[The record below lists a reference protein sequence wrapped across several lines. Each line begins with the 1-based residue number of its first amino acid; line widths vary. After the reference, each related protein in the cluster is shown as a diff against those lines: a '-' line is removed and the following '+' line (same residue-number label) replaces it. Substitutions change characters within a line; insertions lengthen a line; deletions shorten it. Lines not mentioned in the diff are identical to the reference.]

1 MNLVFF
7 PYFTSFCLALI
18 NCHSPFP
25 VFWKLKI
32 ALIRSFGLQV
42 FQCSQAITKPQA
54 KSNEAALKEIEE
66 AMKKVKEAQSLVNSA
81 VDPLMSVLGVKGKA
95 SRSRSR
101 SPTSRTRDYYR

>member
-7 PYFTSFCLALI
+7 PYFTSFCFALI
-18 NCHSPFP
+18 NCHSPFS

-54 KSNEAALKEIEE
+54 KTNEAALKKLE
-66 AMKKVKEAQSLVNSA
+66 EAQSLVRSA
-81 VDPLMSVLGVKGKA
+81 MDPMMSVLA
-95 SRSRSR
+95 A
-101 SPTSRTRDYYR
+101 